1 MYLITNESAETS
13 CLGICIAI
21 RIHRIRL
28 FIVVLWFAAQTHLPD
43 LSATLQLFAR
53 IVLKIGYLFKCVKRY
68 TVFVGAIDR
77 LPGIQPISLVLCNS
91 KIVIFDLFGRTD
103 LQTNISNINCKCHN

>member
-1 MYLITNESAETS
+1 MTMVILQGTCSWILITNKSSETS
-13 CLGICIAI
+13 CLGKCIAT

-28 FIVVLWFAAQTHLPD
+28 LIAVPWFAAQTHLPD
-43 LSATLQLFAR
+43 PSATLQLFSR

-77 LPGIQPISLVLCNS
+77 LAGIQPITLVLCNS
-91 KIVIFDLFGRTD
+91 
-103 LQTNISNINCKCHN
+103 